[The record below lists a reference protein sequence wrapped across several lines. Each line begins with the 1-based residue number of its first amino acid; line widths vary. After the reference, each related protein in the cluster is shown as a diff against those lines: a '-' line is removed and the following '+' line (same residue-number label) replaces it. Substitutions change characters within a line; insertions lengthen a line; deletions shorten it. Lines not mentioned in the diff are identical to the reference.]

1 MLSSRSDDYLIH
13 QLIKAQLL
21 SRLIGYGNA
30 AGFLFNRGITAPP
43 PNSDVD
49 DCVDKPSVELGFDDQ
64 SAAAIDPISG
74 MVKSEEQSTKPL
86 DEMTEEEKE
95 REAEKLFVLFERME
109 KATGME
115 NPLKK
120 AFHEGKLE
128 KYAK

>member
-1 MLSSRSDDYLIH
+1 M
-13 QLIKAQLL
+13 
-21 SRLIGYGNA
+21 
-30 AGFLFNRGITAPP
+30 APP
-43 PNSDVD
+43 PKSDD
-49 DCVDKPSVELGFDDQ
+49 GDEKPSEELEFANQ
-64 SAAAIDPISG
+64 STGQIDPISG
-74 MVKSEEQSTKPL
+74 MVKSEGQSKLL

-109 KATGME
+109 KVTGME